1 MDSILQRV
9 FWRVHFWAGL
19 ISAPIVVFAALTG
32 LLYALSPQIEAWRH
46 ADIDHV
52 AVPAASAASASR
64 EGAATE
70 RLPLDAQVA
79 AALADHPHEALRY
92 VVPAHAANDSTQVY
106 LRAPHAHHPG
116 MQTGKN
122 AGDHDHGLPTGSIV
136 YVNPYTGQ
144 VLGQLAE
151 LQRFKTWSKK
161 LHSSA
166 LQGQG
171 WRWLI
176 ELGASWMLV
185 LFATGLVM
193 WWPRARSQGG
203 AGWRAL
209 VPRWGQ
215 GRVTWR
221 DLHASVAIALGLVT
235 ATVLVTGLT
244 WAEHSGDNFRAAQTA
259 LGQNTPQAPKTL
271 RSHAAEPKATAL
283 SWQAILERAQAQSPD
298 IALQLTPPKDA
309 EGVWRAEN
317 VDRSQPSKRFALV
330 LDAYSGQTLFQSGWA
345 QMPMLS
351 KATAVGIP
359 FHRGEFGVW
368 NQVLLILA
376 ALAAIF
382 SVVSGLVMWW
392 MRRPGGRL
400 AAPKLGRA
408 ELRRL
413 PTRVW
418 VWLLPLALGLSL
430 ALPVFGWS
438 LALFVAIEVLRLA
451 LEKSPTTAS

>member
-1 MDSILQRV
+1 MDSLLHRV

-46 ADIDHV
+46 AGIDHV
-52 AVPAASAASASR
+52 AVPS
-64 EGAATE
+64 GHPGQAAT
-70 RLPLDAQVA
+70 RLPLDQQVA
-79 AALADHPHEALRY
+79 AALVDHPHEALRF
-92 VVPAHAANDSTQVY
+92 VVPAHEADDSTQVY
-106 LRAPHAHHPG
+106 LRAPHAHH
-116 MQTGKN
+116 
-122 AGDHDHGLPTGSIV
+122 AGTPMGRGTADHDHGLPTGSIV
-136 YVNPYTGQ
+136 YIDPYSGR

-193 WWPRARSQGG
+193 WWPRSQARGG
-203 AGWRAL
+203 PGWRAL
-209 VPRWGQ
+209 VPRWRQ

-221 DLHASVAIALGLVT
+221 DLHASVAIALGLAT

-244 WAEHSGDNFRAAQTA
+244 WAEHSGDNFRAAQTV

-271 RSHAAEPKATAL
+271 RSRPVADATPL
-283 SWQAILERAQAQSPD
+283 SWQAILARTQARSPD
-298 IALQLTPPKDA
+298 IALQLTPPKDD

-317 VDRSQPSKRFALV
+317 FDRSQPAKRFALV

-345 QMPMLS
+345 QMPLLS
-351 KATAVGIP
+351 QATAVGIP
-359 FHRGEFGVW
+359 FHRGEFGMW
-368 NQVLLILA
+368 NQVLLILV

-382 SVVSGLVMWW
+382 SVVSGLLMWW
-392 MRRPGGRL
+392 RRRPGGRL
-400 AAPKLGRA
+400 AAPRLDRT

-413 PTRVW
+413 PRRVW
-418 VWLLPLALGLSL
+418 YWLMPLAIGLSL

-438 LALFVAIEVLRLA
+438 LALFVAIEGLRLVLRPDSA
-451 LEKSPTTAS
+451 G